1 MAINLVTKY
10 LPILDAIYKKQ
21 ALTAP
26 LEVNP
31 DNIRFIGANIIEL
44 FNMQIDGMGN
54 YSRTNG
60 FVSGD
65 VGNTWT
71 PYTLTQDRGRS
82 FVVDTMDNEE
92 TMGMLFGK
100 LAGEFFR
107 TKVIPEMD
115 AYRFAKL
122 AATSGILSAT
132 AADITV
138 GTTDV
143 AGMID
148 EAEEAMGDEEVP
160 TEGKL
165 LYVSELAYRALK
177 AKITRMLMNENGVN
191 TEVEVFNNMVVRRV
205 PKGRFCTGITML
217 DGTTSGQLGGGYKF
231 TKTTSKPINFM
242 IVHPSAVAA
251 VMKHATNRLFTPD
264 VNQDQDAWK
273 YQYRVYHDIF
283 VEANKVKGIYL
294 STASTG
300 LAADIVG

>member
-31 DNIRFIGANIIEL
+31 DNIRFKEANKVEL
-44 FNMQIDGMGN
+44 FNMAIDGMGN
-54 YSRTNG
+54 YSRANG
-60 FVSGD
+60 FVTGA

-71 PYTLTQDRGRS
+71 EYQLTQDRGRE

-92 TMGMLFGK
+92 TMNMLFGK
-100 LAGEFFR
+100 LVGEFFR

-148 EAEEAMGDEEVP
+148 AAEEAMGDAEVP
-160 TEGKL
+160 TEGKI

-177 AKITRMLMNENGVN
+177 AKITRILVNENGVN
-191 TEVEVFNNMVVRRV
+191 TEVEVFNGMVVRRV

-217 DGTTSGQLGGGYKF
+217 DGTTSGQTGGGYKF
-231 TKTTSKPINFM
+231 TASTSKPINFM
-242 IVHPSAVAA
+242 IVHPSAVAS
-251 VMKHATNRLFTPD
+251 VMKHATNRLFAPD
-264 VNQDQDAWK
+264 VNQKMDAWL

-294 STASTG
+294 SAASTG